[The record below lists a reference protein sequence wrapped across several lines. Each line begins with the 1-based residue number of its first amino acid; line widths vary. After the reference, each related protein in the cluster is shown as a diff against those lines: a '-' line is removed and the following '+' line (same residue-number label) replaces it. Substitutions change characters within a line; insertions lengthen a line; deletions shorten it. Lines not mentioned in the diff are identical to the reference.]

1 MPTRTT
7 HYLTR
12 LPFVVDPHSI
22 VRDDGR
28 QIYWDQIPPDTYA
41 TSTAVTATVGAAGAA
56 QGATSIPVAALSG
69 PIPSGVTLKF
79 TGADE
84 FATLTAPAATGAT
97 SLTVAALVN
106 ALESGDAATYRTGY
120 GGRVIPA
127 GTVMSEITS
136 GANAGK
142 LIPRAITTET
152 ATCILETAAEEDS
165 TSDALSG
172 YGVIIGGALYE
183 NMLPEASGTP
193 KVLNSTHKGE
203 LQTAGVG
210 TGFAF
215 RQYADDRT

>member
-28 QIYWDQIPPDTYA
+28 QIDWDQVPPDTYA
-41 TSTAVTATVGAAGAA
+41 TSTGVTATVGAAGAA
-56 QGATSIPVAALSG
+56 QGATSIPVAALAG

-106 ALESGDAATYRTGY
+106 ALESGDAATYRTNY
-120 GGRVIPA
+120 GKRVIAA
-127 GTVMSEITS
+127 GTVMSELTS
-136 GANAGK
+136 GK
-142 LIPRAITTET
+142 IVPRAITTAT
-152 ATCILETAAEEDS
+152 ATCILETAAEEGS
-165 TSDALSG
+165 PSDALSG

-183 NMLPEASGTP
+183 NMLPEATGGPP
-193 KVLNSTHKGE
+193 KVLNTTWKGE

-215 RQYADDRT
+215 RQYADTRS